1 MAVVAGVDKPTAAQY
16 NSVQSTINTVL
27 ATNYGQ
33 TPNSS
38 QIALPGTSTK
48 ITSTAWGN
56 LRADILRANR
66 HQLNPAAVG
75 TLTNPTT
82 STVIAA
88 VDYNAYETMANAC
101 LTNSLLFPD
110 NSTIS
115 TSSQIVN
122 SPWAPANGAWGR
134 SGRNTLAV
142 TLILNG
148 VGGSSTVETNYFFN
162 SGGQLRISATFTGGT
177 IATSGTKDFSWKS
190 AVNEMGTIIFG
201 KNSTRTLAGA
211 TGAGTGSNIGF
222 SQLNTNWQLIFT
234 KNTSTY
240 TPNKIT
246 IHAKTFTVTDVV
258 SNLPQFKIAFV
269 VQYQDLNDPGGTYTI
284 DEDVGAT
291 NNTYVT
297 AYHGSGTGEVDVT
310 AYKPVAGPGLGGA
323 VQNGPNP
330 A

>member
-1 MAVVAGVDKPTAAQY
+1 MAVVAGTDKPTAGQY

-33 TPNSS
+33 TLNSS
-38 QIALPGTSTK
+38 QIALPATSTK

-88 VDYNAYETMANAC
+88 ADYNAYETMANAC

-115 TSSQIVN
+115 TSSQIIN
-122 SPWAPANGAWGR
+122 FPWAPANGAWGR
-134 SGRNTLAV
+134 TSRNTLGM
-142 TLILNG
+142 TIILDLAATD
-148 VGGSSTVETNYFFN
+148 TVVPANYFFN

-177 IATSGTKDFSWKS
+177 VATTGTKDFSWKS

-211 TGAGTGSNIGF
+211 TSPGTGSSIGF

-246 IHAKTFTVTDVV
+246 IHAKTFSGPDIFTGIQKAK
-258 SNLPQFKIAFV
+258 LAFI

-284 DEDVGAT
+284 DEDLSAT
-291 NNTYVT
+291 NNTFVT
-297 AYHGSGTGEVDVT
+297 AYHGSGAGEVDVT
-310 AYKPVAGPGLGGA
+310 AYKPVEAPGGGGT
-323 VQNGPNP
+323 VTNGPNP